1 MNSEIYS
8 ILDDMKKHMPKNPI
22 ATSDRHTDLSIK
34 NSMLLVLL
42 AEENEKSAK
51 KLEKLT
57 KTLTVLTWFIAILT
71 TFLVLSVFFIFPKV
85 FVQFNQ
91 QPYFTIEKTEK
102 TEKNNPPNNK
112 NELPLQG
119 EIVPHMKIQK

>member
-57 KTLTVLTWFIAILT
+57 KTLSILTWVIAIFT
-71 TFLVLSVFFIFPKV
+71 AFLVIPEDPCEVPTKV
-85 FVQFNQ
+85 VPQGR
-91 QPYFTIEKTEK
+91 KDHR
-102 TEKNNPPNNK
+102 NK
-112 NELPLQG
+112 E
-119 EIVPHMKIQK
+119 

>member
-57 KTLTVLTWFIAILT
+57 KTLSILTWVIAIFT
-71 TFLVLSVFFIFPKV
+71 AFLVLSVFFEFPKTPV
-85 FVQFNQ
+85 KFPQKSSLKV
-91 QPYFTIEKTEK
+91 EKT
-102 TEKNNPPNNK
+102 TETKNNKDIQALPEGGHHVPNVITK
-112 NELPLQG
+112 
-119 EIVPHMKIQK
+119 